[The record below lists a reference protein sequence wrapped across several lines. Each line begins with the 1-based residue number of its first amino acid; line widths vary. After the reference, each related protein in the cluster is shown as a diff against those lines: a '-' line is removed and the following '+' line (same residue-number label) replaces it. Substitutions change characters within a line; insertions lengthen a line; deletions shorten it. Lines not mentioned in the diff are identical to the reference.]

1 LFINY
6 SDSVDNLN
14 MKTWSAIVL
23 SGGTNKR
30 FGSDKSAAL
39 LHSVTLLDHVLS
51 FIPQEIKV
59 VTVGKDVFEEPPL
72 GGPVAGIARG
82 LQEVDTEYVAIVA
95 VDMPYGSAL
104 FSQLLNAISA
114 DAAMPVDADG
124 FKQPLCGI
132 YRRAALLSAIEKLG
146 NPHGQSMRALCELL
160 VIDEVHVDARA
171 LIDIDTPED
180 LISAHSS
187 PRLTGL

>member
-1 LFINY
+1 MN
-6 SDSVDNLN
+6 
-14 MKTWSAIVL
+14 TWSAIVL
-23 SGGTNKR
+23 SGGTNRR

-39 LHSVTLLDHVLS
+39 LHGITLLDHVLS
-51 FIPQEIKV
+51 FLPKEIKTV
-59 VTVGKDVFEEPPL
+59 IVGKDLFEEPPL

-82 LQEVDTEYVAIVA
+82 LQEIDTEFVAVAA

-104 FSQLLNAISA
+104 FSQLLNTISA
-114 DAAMPVDADG
+114 DAAMPIDADG

-132 YRRAALLSAIEKLG
+132 YRRVALLSAIEKLG

-160 VIDEVHVDARA
+160 AIDEVQVDARA

-180 LISAHSS
+180 LISVHSS